1 MYIRGAPPFI
11 SPSLFTGSAH
21 VQTSLP
27 GIALSGG
34 GREELRGFHVTRGQ
48 LCQVSFNVFML
59 LWDVGSLCAEET
71 VYEPGPRAPSTGG
84 VTAVLGKCFFCFKIM
99 VIK

>member
-1 MYIRGAPPFI
+1 MYIRSASPFI

-34 GREELRGFHVTRGQ
+34 GREELRGIHVTRGQ
-48 LCQVSFNVFML
+48 LCQVSFSAFMV
-59 LWDVGSLCAEET
+59 LWDVGSFCAEESG
-71 VYEPGPRAPSTGG
+71 Y
-84 VTAVLGKCFFCFKIM
+84 
-99 VIK
+99 